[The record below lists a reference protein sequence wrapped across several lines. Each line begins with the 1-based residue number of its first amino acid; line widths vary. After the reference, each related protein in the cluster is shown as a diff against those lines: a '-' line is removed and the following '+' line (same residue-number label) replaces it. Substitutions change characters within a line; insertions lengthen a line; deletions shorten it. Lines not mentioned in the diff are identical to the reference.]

1 MDHDLMLAVLAM
13 DAYTPHS
20 AIGLATNLNITL
32 PSGSGSSGFSAVAYS
47 YNGET
52 VISYR
57 GTDGYYISD
66 AYFGWGAGVGAET
79 TQAGQAAEF
88 YKSVLAAT
96 IGNGSFPY
104 STDGTYSA
112 NSTNIVFTG
121 HSLGGGLA
129 GLLASLYHKQ
139 AVIFDNMAYQNAAQ
153 IIYDN
158 ATTPVQYVNG
168 IAIPNDDY
176 QRALDLFYGTA
187 NPLAPNISHIT
198 GYQEAGQILEFQST
212 GTVVGAGV
220 NWGLHVPISAQIS
233 LHSMALLVLN
243 MYAEQQVVNNDW
255 KAVAFA
261 FGPLLL
267 ALNGGTNI
275 AYSVVQEGIEPSGDA
290 AAQLMFNDMND
301 LAPIFDATK
310 STNIALW
317 NSSEMLN
324 NLAGIILNY
333 DQYLATNQKH
343 LADVGTEGL
352 AVSVAGEF
360 SAFTLDKSGAAL
372 TGVADTSGIDAI
384 KA

>member
-1 MDHDLMLAVLAM
+1 MTMNTDLMLAVLAM
-13 DAYTPHS
+13 DAYGAGQNVGT
-20 AIGLATNLNITL
+20 ATVIKHHEEAST
-32 PSGSGSSGFSAVAYS
+32 GFSAVAYS